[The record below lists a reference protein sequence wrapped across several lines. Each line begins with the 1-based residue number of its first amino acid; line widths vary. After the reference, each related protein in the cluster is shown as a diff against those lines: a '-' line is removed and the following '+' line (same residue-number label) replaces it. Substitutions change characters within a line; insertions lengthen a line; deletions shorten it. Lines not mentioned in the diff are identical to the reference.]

1 MAIVWISKGELA
13 ALSAELRR
21 AINGEAVEFR
31 DNQEGALSVLKNDLH
46 TLVTQLSAERDAADA
61 ARTEFAEYMENITH
75 QLKTPVTSMMLMADL
90 LEAAPP
96 ERQEEFL
103 ANIRTSLARMN
114 WLVDTLLKLAK
125 LDAGAVQFE
134 RAAVTAQALVEAALS
149 PLAILLDVQDQQ
161 VALANDAVL
170 HCDKRWTVEA
180 LTNLLKNACEASP
193 SGSTIL
199 VDAGENPLYE
209 WLSVRDA
216 GSGLSREEMAQL
228 FVRFA
233 GSHKAR
239 GVGIGLPL
247 ALAIA
252 RGQNGD
258 IDVDA
263 GGKGTGATFTLKFYK

>member
-1 MAIVWISKGELA
+1 MWISKQELA
-13 ALSAELRR
+13 ALSTELRR
-21 AINGEAVEFR
+21 AINGETVEFR

-61 ARTEFAEYMENITH
+61 ARAEFAEYMENITH

-134 RAAVTAQALVEAALS
+134 RAAVTAQTLVEAALS

-193 SGSTIL
+193 PGSTIH

-247 ALAIA
+247 ALAIV

>member
-1 MAIVWISKGELA
+1 MWISKQELA
-13 ALSAELRR
+13 ALSTELRR
-21 AINGEAVEFR
+21 AINGETVEFR

-61 ARTEFAEYMENITH
+61 ARAEFAEYMENITH

-193 SGSTIL
+193 SGSTII
-199 VDAGENPLYE
+199 VDVGENPLYE
-209 WLSVRDA
+209 WLSVRDG

-233 GSHKAR
+233 GSQKAR

-247 ALAIA
+247 ALAIV

>member
-1 MAIVWISKGELA
+1 MWISKQELA
-13 ALSAELRR
+13 ALSSELRR
-21 AINGEAVEFR
+21 AINGETVEFR
-31 DNQEGALSVLKNDLH
+31 DNQEGALSLLKNDLH

-61 ARTEFAEYMENITH
+61 ARAEFAEYMENITH

-96 ERQEEFL
+96 ERPEEFL

-134 RAAVTAQALVEAALS
+134 RAAVTAQTLVEAALS

-193 SGSTIL
+193 SGSTII
-199 VDAGENPLYE
+199 VDALGTSTPTSITVVATSRSISPALNATIVASFSAAFRRPCT
-209 WLSVRDA
+209 SPTRTP
-216 GSGLSREEMAQL
+216 GSSAC
-228 FVRFA
+228 
-233 GSHKAR
+233 S
-239 GVGIGLPL
+239 
-247 ALAIA
+247 
-252 RGQNGD
+252 D
-258 IDVDA
+258 S
-263 GGKGTGATFTLKFYK
+263 

>member
-1 MAIVWISKGELA
+1 MWISKQELA
-13 ALSAELRR
+13 ALSTELRR

-193 SGSTIL
+193 SGSTII

-233 GSHKAR
+233 GSQKAR

-247 ALAIA
+247 ALAIV

>member
-1 MAIVWISKGELA
+1 MWISKGELA
-13 ALSAELRR
+13 ALSGALRR
-21 AINGEAVEFR
+21 AIDGEPVEFR
-31 DNQEGALSVLKNDLH
+31 DNQEGPLSVLKNDLH
-46 TLVTQLSAERDAADA
+46 TLVAQLSAERDAANA
-61 ARTEFAEYMENITH
+61 ARAEFATYMENITH

-193 SGSTIL
+193 QGTTIT
-199 VDAGENPLYE
+199 VDAGDNPLYE
-209 WLSVRDA
+209 WISVRDA
-216 GSGLSREEMAQL
+216 GCGLSREEMATL

-233 GSHKAR
+233 GSGKSG

-247 ALAIA
+247 ALAIV

-263 GGKGTGATFTLKFYK
+263 GGRGTGATFTLKFYK

>member
-1 MAIVWISKGELA
+1 MWISKGELA
-13 ALSAELRR
+13 ALSGALRR
-21 AINGEAVEFR
+21 AIDGEPVEFR
-31 DNQEGALSVLKNDLH
+31 DNQEGPLSVLKNDLH
-46 TLVTQLSAERDAADA
+46 TLVAQLSAERDAANA
-61 ARTEFAEYMENITH
+61 ARAEFATYMENITH

-103 ANIRTSLARMN
+103 ANIRTSLARMD
-114 WLVDTLLKLAK
+114 WLVGTLLKLAK

-134 RAAVTAQALVEAALS
+134 RAAVTAQALVDAALA
-149 PLAILLDVQDQQ
+149 PLAILLDVQAQQ
-161 VALANDAVL
+161 VVLAQDATL
-170 HCDKRWTVEA
+170 HCDRRWTVEA

-193 SGSTIL
+193 QGTTIT
-199 VDAGENPLYE
+199 VDAGDNPLYE
-209 WLSVRDA
+209 WISVRDA
-216 GSGLSREEMAQL
+216 GCGLSREEMATL

-233 GSHKAR
+233 GSGKSG

-247 ALAIA
+247 ALAIV

>member
-1 MAIVWISKGELA
+1 MWVRKQELE
-13 ALSAELRR
+13 ALSSILRR
-21 AINGEAVEFR
+21 AIDGESVEFR
-31 DNQEGALSVLKNDLH
+31 DNQEGALSLLKNDLH
-46 TLVTQLSAERDAADA
+46 TLVAQLGAERDAANA
-61 ARTEFAEYMENITH
+61 ARLEFAEYMENISH

-90 LEAAPP
+90 LESAPP

-103 ANIRTSLARMN
+103 TNIRMSLARMD

-125 LDAGAVQFE
+125 LDAGAVHFE
-134 RAAVTAQALVEAALS
+134 QQAVTARELLDAALA

-161 VALANDAVL
+161 VTLTDDGIL
-170 HCDKRWTVEA
+170 HCDRRWTVEA

-193 SGSTIL
+193 AGSTIV
-199 VDAGENPLYE
+199 VDCGDNPLYE

-216 GSGLSREEMAQL
+216 GAGLSRAEMASL

-233 GSHKAR
+233 SSASKN

-247 ALAIA
+247 ALAIV
-252 RGQNGD
+252 RGQHGD

-263 GGKGTGATFTLKFYK
+263 GGQGTGAAFTMKFYQ

>member
-1 MAIVWISKGELA
+1 MWISKQEFA
-13 ALSAELRR
+13 ALSTELRR
-21 AINGEAVEFR
+21 AINGETVEFR
-31 DNQEGALSVLKNDLH
+31 DNQEGPLSVLKNDLH
-46 TLVTQLSAERDAADA
+46 TLVAQLSAERDAANA
-61 ARTEFAEYMENITH
+61 ARAEFATYMENITH

-193 SGSTIL
+193 PGSTII

-233 GSHKAR
+233 GSQKAR

>member
-1 MAIVWISKGELA
+1 MWISKQELA
-13 ALSAELRR
+13 ALSTELRR
-21 AINGEAVEFR
+21 AINGETVEFR

-134 RAAVTAQALVEAALS
+134 RAAVTTQALVEAALS

-161 VALANDAVL
+161 VELANDAVL

-193 SGSTIL
+193 PGSTIH

-209 WLSVRDA
+209 WLSVRDG

-233 GSHKAR
+233 GSGKSG

-247 ALAIA
+247 ALAIV

>member
-1 MAIVWISKGELA
+1 MAIVWISKQELA
-13 ALSAELRR
+13 ALSTELRR
-21 AINGEAVEFR
+21 AINGETVEFR

-61 ARTEFAEYMENITH
+61 ARAEFAEYMENITH

-125 LDAGAVQFE
+125 LDAGAVQFK

-193 SGSTIL
+193 PGSTII

-209 WLSVRDA
+209 WLSVRDV

-233 GSHKAR
+233 GSQKAR

-247 ALAIA
+247 ALAIV

>member
-1 MAIVWISKGELA
+1 MWISKQELA
-13 ALSAELRR
+13 ALSTELRR
-21 AINGEAVEFR
+21 AINGETVEFR
-31 DNQEGALSVLKNDLH
+31 DNQEGELSVLKNDLH
-46 TLVTQLSAERDAADA
+46 TLVTQLSAERDAANA
-61 ARTEFAEYMENITH
+61 ARAEFATYMENITH

-134 RAAVTAQALVEAALS
+134 RAAVTTQALVEAALS

-161 VALANDAVL
+161 VELANDAVL

-193 SGSTIL
+193 SGSTII
-199 VDAGENPLYE
+199 VDACENPLYE
-209 WLSVRDA
+209 WLSVRDV
-216 GSGLSREEMAQL
+216 GSGLSREEMATL

>member
-1 MAIVWISKGELA
+1 MAIVWISKQELA
-13 ALSAELRR
+13 ALSTELRR
-21 AINGEAVEFR
+21 AINGETVEFR

-61 ARTEFAEYMENITH
+61 ARAEFAEYMENITH

-134 RAAVTAQALVEAALS
+134 RAAVTAQTLVEAALS

-193 SGSTIL
+193 SGSTII
-199 VDAGENPLYE
+199 VDVGENPLYE

-233 GSHKAR
+233 GSRKAR

-247 ALAIA
+247 ALAIV

>member
-1 MAIVWISKGELA
+1 MWISKQELA
-13 ALSAELRR
+13 ALSTELRR
-21 AINGEAVEFR
+21 AINGETVEFR

-61 ARTEFAEYMENITH
+61 ARAEFAEYMENITH

-96 ERQEEFL
+96 ERQEDFL

-134 RAAVTAQALVEAALS
+134 RAAVTTQALVEAALS

-161 VALANDAVL
+161 VELANDAVL

-193 SGSTIL
+193 SGSTII

-247 ALAIA
+247 ALAIV

>member
-1 MAIVWISKGELA
+1 MAIVWISKTELA
-13 ALSAELRR
+13 ALSTELRR

-125 LDAGAVQFE
+125 LDAG
-134 RAAVTAQALVEAALS
+134 
-149 PLAILLDVQDQQ
+149 
-161 VALANDAVL
+161 
-170 HCDKRWTVEA
+170 
-180 LTNLLKNACEASP
+180 
-193 SGSTIL
+193 
-199 VDAGENPLYE
+199 ENPLYE

>member
-1 MAIVWISKGELA
+1 MWISKGELA
-13 ALSAELRR
+13 ALSGALRR
-21 AINGEAVEFR
+21 ATSGEAVEFR
-31 DNQEGALSVLKNDLH
+31 DNQEGPLSVLKNDLH
-46 TLVTQLSAERDAADA
+46 TLVAQLSAERDAANA
-61 ARTEFAEYMENITH
+61 ARAEFATYMENITH

-103 ANIRTSLARMN
+103 ANIRTSLARMD
-114 WLVDTLLKLAK
+114 WLVGTLLKLAK

-134 RAAVTAQALVEAALS
+134 RAAVTAQALVDAALA
-149 PLAILLDVQDQQ
+149 PLAILLDVQAQQ
-161 VALANDAVL
+161 VVLAQDATL
-170 HCDKRWTVEA
+170 HCDRRWTVEA

-193 SGSTIL
+193 QGTTIT
-199 VDAGENPLYE
+199 VDAGDNPLYE
-209 WLSVRDA
+209 WISVRDA
-216 GSGLSREEMAQL
+216 GCGLSREEMATL
-228 FVRFA
+228 FARFA
-233 GSHKAR
+233 GSGKSG

-263 GGKGTGATFTLKFYK
+263 GGKGAGATFTLKFYK

>member
-1 MAIVWISKGELA
+1 MWISKQELA
-13 ALSAELRR
+13 ALSTELRR
-21 AINGEAVEFR
+21 AINGETVEFR

-61 ARTEFAEYMENITH
+61 ARAEFAEYMENITH

-134 RAAVTAQALVEAALS
+134 RAAVTTQALVEAALS
-149 PLAILLDVQDQQ
+149 PLVILLDVQDQQ
-161 VALANDAVL
+161 VELANDAVL

-193 SGSTIL
+193 SGSTII
-199 VDAGENPLYE
+199 VDVGENPLYE

-233 GSHKAR
+233 GSHKVR

-252 RGQNGD
+252 RGQDGD

>member
-1 MAIVWISKGELA
+1 MWISKQELA
-13 ALSAELRR
+13 ALSTELRR
-21 AINGEAVEFR
+21 AINGETVEFR

-134 RAAVTAQALVEAALS
+134 RAAVTTQALIEAALS

-193 SGSTIL
+193 PGSTIH

-209 WLSVRDA
+209 WLSVRDG

-247 ALAIA
+247 ALATA

>member
-1 MAIVWISKGELA
+1 MA

-21 AINGEAVEFR
+21 ATSGEAVEFR
-31 DNQEGALSVLKNDLH
+31 DNQEGPLSVLKNDLH
-46 TLVTQLSAERDAADA
+46 TLVAQLSAERDAANA
-61 ARTEFAEYMENITH
+61 ARAEFAEYMENITH

-103 ANIRTSLARMN
+103 TNIRTSLARMD
-114 WLVDTLLKLAK
+114 WLVGTLLKLAK
-125 LDAGAVQFE
+125 LDAGTVQFE
-134 RAAVTAQALVEAALS
+134 RTAVTAQALVDAALA
-149 PLAILLDVQDQQ
+149 PLAILLDVQAQQ
-161 VALANDAVL
+161 VVLAQDATL
-170 HCDKRWTVEA
+170 HCDRRWTVEA

-193 SGSTIL
+193 QGTTIT
-199 VDAGENPLYE
+199 VDAGDNPLYE
-209 WLSVRDA
+209 WISVRDA
-216 GSGLSREEMAQL
+216 GCGLSREEMATL
-228 FVRFA
+228 FARFA
-233 GSHKAR
+233 GSGKSG

-263 GGKGTGATFTLKFYK
+263 GGKGAGATFTLKFYK

>member
-1 MAIVWISKGELA
+1 MWISKQELA
-13 ALSAELRR
+13 ALSTELRR
-21 AINGEAVEFR
+21 AINGETVEFR

-61 ARTEFAEYMENITH
+61 ARAEFAEYMENITH

-134 RAAVTAQALVEAALS
+134 RAAVTAQTLVEAALS

-193 SGSTIL
+193 SGSTII
-199 VDAGENPLYE
+199 VDVGENPLYE

-233 GSHKAR
+233 GSRKAR

-247 ALAIA
+247 ALAIV

>member
-1 MAIVWISKGELA
+1 MWISKGELA
-13 ALSAELRR
+13 ALSTELRR
-21 AINGEAVEFR
+21 AISGEAVEFR
-31 DNQEGALSVLKNDLH
+31 DNQEGPLSMLKNDLH
-46 TLVTQLSAERDAADA
+46 ILVAQLSAERDAANA
-61 ARTEFAEYMENITH
+61 ARAEFAEYMENITH

-103 ANIRTSLARMN
+103 TNIRTSLARMD
-114 WLVDTLLKLAK
+114 WLVGTLLKLAK
-125 LDAGAVQFE
+125 LDAGAIRFDRTE
-134 RAAVTAQALVEAALS
+134 VTAQALVDAALT
-149 PLAILLDVQDQQ
+149 PLAILLDVQAQEVVLLQ
-161 VALANDAVL
+161 DAVL
-170 HCDKRWTVEA
+170 HCDKRWTAEA

-193 SGSTIL
+193 KDTTII
-199 VDAGENPLYE
+199 VEAGDNPLYE
-209 WLSVRDA
+209 WISVRDA
-216 GSGLSREEMAQL
+216 GSGLSREEMASL

-233 GSHKAR
+233 GSSKNG

>member
-1 MAIVWISKGELA
+1 MWISKTELA
-13 ALSAELRR
+13 ALSTELRR
-21 AINGEAVEFR
+21 AINGEAVEFH
-31 DNQEGALSVLKNDLH
+31 DNQEGTLSVLKNDLH

-103 ANIRTSLARMN
+103 ANIRISLARMN

-193 SGSTIL
+193 QGTTIS
-199 VDAGENPLYE
+199 VDAGDNPLYE
-209 WLSVRDA
+209 WISVRDA
-216 GSGLSREEMAQL
+216 GCGLSREEMATL

-233 GSHKAR
+233 GSGKSG

-247 ALAIA
+247 ALAIV

>member
-1 MAIVWISKGELA
+1 MWISKQELA
-13 ALSAELRR
+13 ALSTELRR
-21 AINGEAVEFR
+21 AINGETVEFR

-61 ARTEFAEYMENITH
+61 ARAEFAEYMENITH

-134 RAAVTAQALVEAALS
+134 RAAVTTQALVEAALS

-161 VALANDAVL
+161 VALANDVVL

-193 SGSTIL
+193 PGSTII

-209 WLSVRDA
+209 WLSVRDG

>member
-1 MAIVWISKGELA
+1 M
-13 ALSAELRR
+13 
-21 AINGEAVEFR
+21 
-31 DNQEGALSVLKNDLH
+31 
-46 TLVTQLSAERDAADA
+46 
-61 ARTEFAEYMENITH
+61 
-75 QLKTPVTSMMLMADL
+75 
-90 LEAAPP
+90 
-96 ERQEEFL
+96 
-103 ANIRTSLARMN
+103 
-114 WLVDTLLKLAK
+114 
-125 LDAGAVQFE
+125 
-134 RAAVTAQALVEAALS
+134 
-149 PLAILLDVQDQQ
+149 
-161 VALANDAVL
+161 
-170 HCDKRWTVEA
+170 EA

-193 SGSTIL
+193 PGRTIH